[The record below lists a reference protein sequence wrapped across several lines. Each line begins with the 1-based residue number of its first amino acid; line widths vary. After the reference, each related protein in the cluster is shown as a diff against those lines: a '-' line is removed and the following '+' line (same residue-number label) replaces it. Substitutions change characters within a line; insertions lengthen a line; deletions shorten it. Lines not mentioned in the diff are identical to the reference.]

1 MKKLKTTIFLTL
13 KLIGIE
19 VLTKKQKRVLN
30 KYKPKSNSEIDSFI
44 FFTTHKAASNFTNQI
59 LKEVEQISEFE
70 LYDYG
75 ALIGSISEKLNITD
89 QFEEYLNENHKTLF
103 KLNGEI
109 YGPQRLPL
117 NFTGIN
123 DYKKIFF
130 LRDPRDVLVSAYYSF
145 GYSHVE
151 PDSTSMIDSF
161 LKKRATIQN
170 QTIDEYVLQEMERWI
185 KPAYM
190 NYKKLRV
197 ESTNDVLY
205 LKYNDYIEDTEGIVN
220 KILTFFGLEN
230 RDLAKR
236 LAMSANPITRLEE
249 KDQHKR
255 SGKNNQWK
263 THLKQSTQDELNI
276 KLKDILEFWD
286 FI

>member
-75 ALIGSISEKLNITD
+75 ALIGSISEKLTITD

-190 NYKKLRV
+190 NYKKLRL

-205 LKYNDYIEDTEGIVN
+205 LKYNDYIENTEGIVN

>member
-151 PDSTSMIDSF
+151 PDSASMIDSF
-161 LKKRATIQN
+161 LKKRAKIQN

>member
-1 MKKLKTTIFLTL
+1 
-13 KLIGIE
+13 
-19 VLTKKQKRVLN
+19 
-30 KYKPKSNSEIDSFI
+30 
-44 FFTTHKAASNFTNQI
+44 
-59 LKEVEQISEFE
+59 
-70 LYDYG
+70 
-75 ALIGSISEKLNITD
+75 
-89 QFEEYLNENHKTLF
+89 
-103 KLNGEI
+103 
-109 YGPQRLPL
+109 
-117 NFTGIN
+117 
-123 DYKKIFF
+123 
-130 LRDPRDVLVSAYYSF
+130 
-145 GYSHVE
+145 
-151 PDSTSMIDSF
+151 
-161 LKKRATIQN
+161 
-170 QTIDEYVLQEMERWI
+170 
-185 KPAYM
+185 M
-190 NYKKLRV
+190 NYKKLRL

>member
-190 NYKKLRV
+190 NYKKLRL

>member
-151 PDSTSMIDSF
+151 PDSASMIDSF
-161 LKKRATIQN
+161 LKKRAKIQN

-190 NYKKLRV
+190 NYKKLRL

>member
-75 ALIGSISEKLNITD
+75 ALIGSISEKLTITD

-151 PDSTSMIDSF
+151 PDSASMIDSF

-190 NYKKLRV
+190 NYKKLRL

-255 SGKNNQWK
+255 SGKNNQWIFY
-263 THLKQSTQDELNI
+263 KQCLHQ
-276 KLKDILEFWD
+276 F
-286 FI
+286 

>member
-170 QTIDEYVLQEMERWI
+170 QTIDEYVLEEMERWI

-190 NYKKLRV
+190 NYKKLRL

>member
-151 PDSTSMIDSF
+151 PDSASMIDSF

>member
-190 NYKKLRV
+190 NYKKLRL

-205 LKYNDYIEDTEGIVN
+205 LKYNDYIENTEGIVN

>member
-151 PDSTSMIDSF
+151 PDSASMIDSF

-190 NYKKLRV
+190 NYKKLRL

>member
-1 MKKLKTTIFLTL
+1 MKKFKTTIFLTL

-75 ALIGSISEKLNITD
+75 ALIGSISEKLNISD

-117 NFTGIN
+117 NFAGIN

-151 PDSTSMIDSF
+151 PDSASMIDSF

-170 QTIDEYVLQEMERWI
+170 QTIDEYVLQEMESWI

-190 NYKKLRV
+190 NYKKLRL